1 MGGSDKVQAARKTLF
16 SVLRHVIFWPVA
28 LTLVVSAVVF
38 VTVSFHA
45 LRLKHESNMTLIAR
59 TIAYSTEAA
68 LVFGDKETA
77 GEILNDIIIREHL
90 CNITIRAA
98 DGSRFA
104 QTDNSCD
111 GAISRVA
118 DAVARIAFFD
128 DTTSVDIIRNQQ
140 RLGSVEIKGDGSE
153 FTSFLSQKLIIFVAC
168 LVLALLAAR
177 IPARWMEQRF
187 AAELAA
193 LSNMARAAR
202 LEGNFTRRLPPFEIA
217 EFNSLGQDF
226 NALFGEIQTRNAEL
240 KLRQS
245 QLEIVNNTLS
255 RMAMRDTLTGLA
267 NRSCFSEQLEKT
279 IEKARTANAKVGVLY
294 IDNDHFKEVNDNHGH
309 AAGDALLVNIGHRLS
324 GAVRESDLVA
334 RLGGDEFAILLAPV
348 SSEDDLQ
355 HVANK
360 VLAATARKLR
370 LVEKVDIELGVSIGM
385 ALFPDQA
392 NDPATLLRA
401 ADHAMYRAK
410 RLGRGRACLYDPSV
424 DVSLEET

>member
-1 MGGSDKVQAARKTLF
+1 MQAARKTLF
-16 SVLRHVIFWPVA
+16 GVLRRVIFWPVA
-28 LTLVVSAVVF
+28 LALVVSTIVF
-38 VTVSFHA
+38 ATVSFHA
-45 LRLKHESNMTLIAR
+45 LHTKHESSMTLIAR

-68 LVFGDKETA
+68 FVFGDKETA
-77 GEILNDIIIREHL
+77 LEILNEIILREHL
-90 CNITIRAA
+90 CDITIRAA
-98 DGSRFA
+98 DDSLFA
-104 QTDNSCD
+104 HVGNACNGTLN
-111 GAISRVA
+111 RVA
-118 DAVARIAFFD
+118 DAIARIAFFD
-128 DTTSVDIIRNQQ
+128 DTTSTDIIRNQQ

-153 FTSFLSQKLIIFVAC
+153 FATFLRQKLVVFVAC
-168 LVLALLAAR
+168 LILALLAAR
-177 IPARWMEQRF
+177 VPARWMEQRF

-193 LSNMARAAR
+193 LSSMARAAR
-202 LEGNFTRRLPPFEIA
+202 LEGNFTRRLPSFEIA

-279 IEKARTANAKVGVLY
+279 IEKARATNAKVGILY
-294 IDNDHFKEVNDNHGH
+294 IDNDHFKEVNDNYGH

-392 NDPATLLRA
+392 NDPSALLRA